1 MKKLIMLLL
10 TFCMIFSVCSFA
22 SDITVVVDGKT
33 LAPDVPP
40 IIVEGRTMV
49 PMRII
54 FEELGADVTWI
65 AESQMIRATYK
76 ELIIDLKIDA
86 KIIIVCNIATGEIK
100 RSELDVA
107 PFIKD
112 GRTLVPVRAIS
123 EALGAEVGW
132 DNDTR
137 TVTVK
142 SAK

>member
-1 MKKLIMLLL
+1 MKKLIPLLL
-10 TFCMIFSVCSFA
+10 SFCMIFSLCTFA
-22 SDITVVVDGKT
+22 SDITVVVNGKT
-33 LAPDVPP
+33 LKPDVPP

-54 FEELGADVTWI
+54 FEELGADVNWI

-86 KIIIVCNIATGEIK
+86 KIIMVCNVSTGNIK
-100 RSELDVA
+100 RTALDVA
-107 PFIKD
+107 PFINN

-132 DNDTR
+132 NNDTR

-142 SAK
+142 SK

>member
-1 MKKLIMLLL
+1 MKKLIPLLL
-10 TFCMIFSVCSFA
+10 AFCMIFSLCTFA
-22 SDITVVVDGKT
+22 SDITVVVNGKT
-33 LAPDVPP
+33 LKPDVPP

-54 FEELGADVTWI
+54 FEELGADVNWI

-86 KIIIVCNIATGEIK
+86 KIIRVCNVSTGNIK
-100 RSELDVA
+100 RTALDVA
-107 PFIKD
+107 PFINN

-132 DNDTR
+132 NNDTR

-142 SAK
+142 SK